1 MALYME
7 SLDETQIKSDVM
19 VTTGHSMETQT
30 KRSQKALFC
39 AQLLGRARLFAT
51 PWTVAHQAPLSMGI
65 PQARILEWVAMPSS
79 RGSSQPGIEPGS
91 PALQA
96 DSLPA
101 ELPGKVVLRI
111 SIVNL
116 NKIINTLG
124 ELSKTIQDPQIK
136 STLWS
141 LMEDDFNLQIHIQLA

>member
-1 MALYME
+1 MLCCAKFSTVSD
-7 SLDETQIKSDVM
+7 SLRPH
-19 VTTGHSMETQT
+19 G
-30 KRSQKALFC
+30 
-39 AQLLGRARLFAT
+39 
-51 PWTVAHQAPLSMGI
+51 QAPLSMGI
-65 PQARILEWVAMPSS
+65 LQTRILEWVAMPSS

-141 LMEDDFNLQIHIQLA
+141 LMEDDFNLQIHI